1 MPRARSASDRET
13 WTRTISF
20 LLLGSICYA
29 LPWSVFAALP
39 VPSDNTSVL
48 RIQGSNTIG
57 ARLGPALV
65 KGLLEEQGF
74 SAIRIEAGTAD
85 NEQQVT
91 GKTSDGRR
99 VSIEVAAHGSG
110 TGFTSLADGSAELA
124 ASSRPIKDSEA
135 TSLLSLGDLKSA
147 SAEQIIALDGL
158 AIILHPDNP
167 LSALNTLQLAQIFA
181 GEISNW
187 AQLGAPAGAINLYAR
202 DDKSGTYD
210 TFKEL
215 VLSANGKALATTAKR
230 FESSEKLSDV
240 VSQDRNGIGFIG
252 LPYIRQAKAVA
263 IAAGE
268 SQPMLPSLTLIATED
283 YPLSRRL
290 FLYNQP
296 QLSNPWA
303 RALVQFAH
311 SPRGQAIVEQSGF
324 IAQTVQ
330 AVKIP
335 AQAQM
340 PADYQA
346 LAQNAQRLSVNFRFQ
361 EGSASLDNKAQRDLN
376 RLLAYLHAQNKLK
389 GNVVLVG
396 FGDAKADPARAEL
409 LSKLRAMAV
418 RRELSKNG
426 VVFRD
431 IIGLGDELPVATNS
445 ADDGRIKNRR
455 VEVWVY

>member
-1 MPRARSASDRET
+1 MPRASSAFECDT
-13 WTRTISF
+13 WIRTVSF

-39 VPSDNTSVL
+39 TSTDNSSVL

-57 ARLGPALV
+57 AKLGPALI
-65 KGLLEEQGF
+65 KGLFEEQGL
-74 SAIRIEAGTAD
+74 SNIRIEAGAAE
-85 NEQQVT
+85 NEQKIVST
-91 GKTSDGRR
+91 TSDGRT

-110 TGFTSLADGSAELA
+110 TGFIALADGSAGLA

-135 TSLLSLGDLKSA
+135 TSLQALGDLKSPA
-147 SAEQIIALDGL
+147 AEQIIALDGL

-167 LSALNTLQLAQIFA
+167 LSALSTTQLAQIFA
-181 GEISNW
+181 GEFSDW
-187 AQLGAPAGAINLYAR
+187 AQLGAPAGTINLYAR
-202 DDKSGTYD
+202 DDQSGTYD

-215 VLSANGKALATTAKR
+215 VLSANGKALASHAKR
-230 FESSEKLSDV
+230 FESSEKLSDA
-240 VSQDRNGIGFIG
+240 VSQDPRGIGFIG

-263 IAAGE
+263 IAAGD

-296 QLSNPWA
+296 ELQNSWA
-303 RALVQFAH
+303 KALVKFAH

-335 AQAQM
+335 QNPGM
-340 PADYQA
+340 PTSYQE
-346 LAQNAQRLSVNFRFQ
+346 LAKDAQRLSVNFRFQ
-361 EGSASLDNKAQRDLN
+361 EGSANLDNKARRDLN
-376 RLLAYLHAQNKLK
+376 RLMAYLREQNKLQGK
-389 GNVVLVG
+389 VVLVG
-396 FGDAKADPARAEL
+396 FGDAKANPARAEL

-418 RRELSKNG
+418 RRELNKQG
-426 VVFRD
+426 VIFRD
-431 IIGLGDELPVATNS
+431 IISLGDELPVAANS

-455 VEVWVY
+455 VEIWVY

>member
-1 MPRARSASDRET
+1 MSRASAASDRDT
-13 WTRTISF
+13 WIRTASF

-39 VPSDNTSVL
+39 VPSDNSSVL

-65 KGLLEEQGF
+65 KGLFEEQGL
-74 SAIRIEAGTAD
+74 SAIRIEAGNAE
-85 NEQQVT
+85 NEQKIT
-91 GKTSDGRR
+91 GKTADGSS

-158 AIILHPDNP
+158 AIILHPSNP
-167 LSALNTLQLAQIFA
+167 IAALNTAQLAQIFA
-181 GEISNW
+181 GEISDW
-187 AQLGAPAGAINLYAR
+187 AQLGAPAGAITLYAR
-202 DDKSGTYD
+202 DDKSGTFD

-215 VLSANGKALATTAKR
+215 VLSANGKALSPGAKR
-230 FESSEKLSDV
+230 FESSEKLSDF
-240 VSQDRNGIGFIG
+240 VSQDPNGIGFIG

-263 IAAGE
+263 IAAGD

-290 FLYNQP
+290 FFYNQP
-296 QLSNPWA
+296 DLSNPWG

-311 SPRGQAIVEQSGF
+311 SVRGQAIVDQNGF

-335 AQAQM
+335 ANAQM
-340 PADYQA
+340 PANYQA

-361 EGSASLDNKAQRDLN
+361 EGSANLDNKALRDLN
-376 RLLAYLHAQNKLK
+376 RLMAYLREQNKLHDK
-389 GNVVLVG
+389 VVLVG

-418 RRELSKNG
+418 RRELNKSG
-426 VVFRD
+426 VIFRD
-431 IIGLGDELPVATNS
+431 IIGLGDELPVAANS
-445 ADDGRIKNRR
+445 GDEGRIKNRR

>member
-1 MPRARSASDRET
+1 MPCARPASDRDT
-13 WTRTISF
+13 WIRTVSF

-39 VPSDNTSVL
+39 IPSDNSSVL
-48 RIQGSNTIG
+48 RLQGSNTIG

-65 KGLLEEQGF
+65 KGLLEEQGL
-74 SAIRIEAGTAD
+74 SAIRIEAGHAENEQTIIGKTAD
-85 NEQQVT
+85 
-91 GKTSDGRR
+91 GRS

-135 TSLLSLGDLKSA
+135 SSLLSLGDMKSA

-167 LSALNTLQLAQIFA
+167 IAALSTAQLAQVFA
-181 GEISNW
+181 GELSNW
-187 AQLGAPAGAINLYAR
+187 AQLGAPDGVISLYAR
-202 DDKSGTYD
+202 DDQSGTFD

-215 VLSANGKALATTAKR
+215 VLSANGKALAANAKR
-230 FESSEKLSDV
+230 FESSEKLSDA
-240 VSQDRNGIGFIG
+240 VSQDPNGIGFIG
-252 LPYIRQAKAVA
+252 LPYIRQAKALA
-263 IAAGE
+263 IAAGD

-296 QLSNPWA
+296 ELDNPWA

-311 SPRGQAIVEQSGF
+311 SARGQAIVEQSGF

-330 AVKIP
+330 AVNIP
-335 AQAQM
+335 ANAQM
-340 PADYQA
+340 PANYQA

-361 EGSASLDNKAQRDLN
+361 EGSANLDNKALRDLN
-376 RLLAYLHAQNKLK
+376 RLLAYLREQNKLQDK
-389 GNVVLVG
+389 VVLVG

-418 RRELSKNG
+418 RRELNKAG
-426 VVFRD
+426 VTFRD
-431 IIGLGDELPVATNS
+431 IIGMGDELPVAANS
-445 ADDGRIKNRR
+445 GDDGRIKNRR

>member
-1 MPRARSASDRET
+1 MPRAHSASDRET

-39 VPSDNTSVL
+39 APSDSSSVL

-57 ARLGPALV
+57 AKLGPALV
-65 KGLLEEQGF
+65 KGLFEQQGL
-74 SAIRIEAGTAD
+74 SAIRIDAGAAE
-85 NEQQVT
+85 NEQKISA
-91 GKTSDGRR
+91 KTTDGRNM
-99 VSIEVAAHGSG
+99 SIDVAAHGSG
-110 TGFTSLADGSAELA
+110 TGFTALADGSAELA

-135 TSLLSLGDLKSA
+135 TLLLPLGDLKSA

-167 LSALNTLQLAQIFA
+167 VSALSTEQLAQVFA
-181 GEISNW
+181 GEINDW

-215 VLSANGKALATTAKR
+215 VLSANGKALASNAKR
-230 FESSEKLSDV
+230 FESSEKLSDL

-263 IAAGE
+263 IAAGD

-290 FLYNQP
+290 FFYNQP
-296 QLSNPWA
+296 QLNNPWA
-303 RALVQFAH
+303 RALVKFAH

-330 AVKIP
+330 AVKITTH
-335 AQAQM
+335 AHM
-340 PADYQA
+340 PARYQT
-346 LAQNAQRLSVNFRFQ
+346 LAEQAQRLSVNFRFQ
-361 EGSASLDNKAQRDLN
+361 EGSASLDNKALRDLN
-376 RLLAYLHAQNKLK
+376 RLQAYLREQNKLQGK
-389 GNVVLVG
+389 VVLVG

-418 RRELSKNG
+418 RRELSKAG
-426 VVFRD
+426 VIFRD

-445 ADDGRIKNRR
+445 ADEGRIKNRR

>member
-1 MPRARSASDRET
+1 MPRARSASDRDT
-13 WTRTISF
+13 WTRAISF
-20 LLLGSICYA
+20 LLLGSLCYA

-39 VPSDNTSVL
+39 AAADNSSVL

-57 ARLGPALV
+57 AKLGPALV
-65 KGLLEEQGF
+65 KGLFEEQGL
-74 SAIRIEAGTAD
+74 SAIRIEAGALENEQRISAKTAD
-85 NEQQVT
+85 
-91 GKTSDGRR
+91 GRS
-99 VSIEVAAHGSG
+99 VSIDVAAHGSG
-110 TGFTSLADGSAELA
+110 TGFTSLAEGSAELA

-135 TSLLSLGDLKSA
+135 ANLQALGDLKSPA
-147 SAEQIIALDGL
+147 AEQIIALDGL
-158 AIILHPDNP
+158 AIILHPGNP
-167 LSALNTLQLAQIFA
+167 ISALNTVQLAQIFA
-181 GEISNW
+181 GELSDW
-187 AQLGAPAGAINLYAR
+187 AQLGAPAGEINIYAR
-202 DDKSGTYD
+202 DDQSGTYD

-215 VLSANGKALATTAKR
+215 VLSANGKALASNAKR
-230 FESSEKLSDV
+230 FESSERLSDA
-240 VSQDRNGIGFIG
+240 VSQDPQGIGFIG
-252 LPYIRQAKAVA
+252 LPYIRQAKALA
-263 IAAGE
+263 IAAGD

-330 AVKIP
+330 AVNIP
-335 AQAQM
+335 AHAQM
-340 PADYQA
+340 PASYQT
-346 LAQNAQRLSVNFRFQ
+346 LAQHAQRLSVNFRFQ
-361 EGSASLDNKAQRDLN
+361 EGSASLDNKARRDLN
-376 RLLAYLHAQNKLK
+376 RLLAYLREQNKLQ
-389 GNVVLVG
+389 GSVVLVG

-418 RRELSKNG
+418 RRELSKGG
-426 VVFRD
+426 VIFRD